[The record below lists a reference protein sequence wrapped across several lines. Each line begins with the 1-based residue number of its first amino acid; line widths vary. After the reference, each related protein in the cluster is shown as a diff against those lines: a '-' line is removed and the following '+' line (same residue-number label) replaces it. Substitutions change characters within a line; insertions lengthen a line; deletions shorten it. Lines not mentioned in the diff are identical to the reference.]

1 MNEEALNQV
10 AKFEI
15 FESSSDDELSQGAFE
30 SAAHSYQK
38 RQDRIQEREEGG
50 VEEEGI
56 NESVVEK
63 ERRLKDKLKRQ
74 ERKRLEKKRK
84 EREQDRQKRKKDLRE
99 QVQEIEDQNPHV
111 SNAKIRGAEEEGMDD
126 ILNFKDSDRDSL
138 LSYIQS
144 AAVLIPEPLPLPI
157 PMIDTP
163 TRLVNESNEFLEMQL
178 VKKRKASV
186 VSGQPKPG
194 LNAVAAESTA
204 SS

>member
-178 VKKRKASV
+178 VKKRKVSV
-186 VSGQPKPG
+186 VSGQPKSS

>member
-84 EREQDRQKRKKDLRE
+84 EREQDRQKRKKELRE
-99 QVQEIEDQNPHV
+99 QVQEIEDQNPQMT
-111 SNAKIRGAEEEGMDD
+111 NAKIRGAEEEGMDD

-186 VSGQPKPG
+186 VSGQPK
-194 LNAVAAESTA
+194 
-204 SS
+204 